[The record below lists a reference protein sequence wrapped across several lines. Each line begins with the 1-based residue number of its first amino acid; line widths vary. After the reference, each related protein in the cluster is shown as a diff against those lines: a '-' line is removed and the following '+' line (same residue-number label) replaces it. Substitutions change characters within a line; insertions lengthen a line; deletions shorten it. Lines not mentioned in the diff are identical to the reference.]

1 MKRVTKSINE
11 ALSLEYDSSMYKNKY
26 FFSFF
31 KRLFDIVSSF
41 VALIILSPLF
51 LILIILVKI
60 DSKGPAFYG
69 HYRVGKNGKKIKIYK
84 FRSMKIDNRPL
95 EEILTK
101 EQLEEYKTEYK
112 VTNDPRVTRIGK
124 ILRKTS
130 LDEIPQLLNILKGD
144 MSIVGWRPIIFDEL
158 NKYSPKERELLL
170 KVRPGLTGYW
180 SSHGRSDVE
189 YSKRIKMEL
198 YYVYKRSFWL
208 DVRILYHTVVGVI
221 ETEGAV

>member
-69 HYRVGKNGKKIKIYK
+69 HYRVGKNGKKFKIYK

>member
-69 HYRVGKNGKKIKIYK
+69 HYRIGKNGKKFKIYK